1 MGAAMSESLD
11 QMDENAV
18 RLMQEENLITADQA
32 RRLRV
37 VLGKGKTM
45 REALQTVPLVE
56 PLIYLRIQRAASA
69 DEIAPK
75 TSFQNELINAE
86 TPGGAAGKP
95 RLVGFGKREPANI
108 LDFDSIDL
116 EGTGFLIAP
125 ITGPMNESSESFELG
140 GLETDVASSN
150 TPVRLGEM
158 ADPKRILAIQ
168 SLEEVDD
175 VDSYMQTTTAGQVY
189 DLAED
194 DGIPLLKK
202 LHGLL
207 MELTEMAGRGL
218 VVEWPGGG
226 SGEVRFYSES
236 GKLGMQRGIE
246 GEEAAKLI
254 NRLKIMAHIEPWR
267 RDSPR
272 GSFIIKVGDNMHRI
286 MLRVMTRSDD
296 AETATA
302 YLRPV

>member
-1 MGAAMSESLD
+1 MSELLD
-11 QMDENAV
+11 QVDENAV
-18 RLMQEENLITADQA
+18 RLMQEENLITPDQA
-32 RRLRV
+32 KRLRV
-37 VLGKGKTM
+37 MLGKGKTLG
-45 REALQTVPLVE
+45 EALQTVPLVE
-56 PLIYLRIQRAASA
+56 PLIYLRIQRQASA

-75 TSFQNELINAE
+75 TSFQNELINVE
-86 TPGGAAGKP
+86 TPGAKTKP
-95 RLVGFGKREPANI
+95 RLVGMGKREPANI

-116 EGTGFLIAP
+116 EGSGFLIAP
-125 ITGPMNESSESFELG
+125 ITGPINESSESFELG
-140 GLETDVASSN
+140 GLETDIAASN
-150 TPVRLGEM
+150 TPARLGEM

-175 VDSYMQTTTAGQVY
+175 VESYMQTTTVGQVY

-194 DGIPLLKK
+194 DGIPLLKR

-207 MELTEMAGRGL
+207 IELVEMSGRGV

-226 SGEVRFYSES
+226 SGEIRFYSES
-236 GKLGMQRGIE
+236 GRLGMQRSVE
-246 GEEAAKLI
+246 GDEAAKLI

-272 GSFIIKVGDNMHRI
+272 GSFIIKVGSGQHRV
-286 MLRVMTRSDD
+286 MLKVMTRSDD